1 MPSEARSEFG
11 NTAPD
16 PPTGKLRAAISN
28 AIVQLYSEHYGK
40 GPTKCRTFTLGD
52 LIVTVLEDTFTTVER
67 TLADQGRADSVR
79 DVRMTFQVAT
89 ADRFRKTV
97 EELTGRSVRSFV
109 SAVDVENEIAYEVFL
124 LAPSTDGNRAGDSLD
139 T

>member
-1 MPSEARSEFG
+1 MFG
-11 NTAPD
+11 
-16 PPTGKLRAAISN
+16 
-28 AIVQLYSEHYGK
+28 E
-40 GPTKCRTFTLGD
+40 

-79 DVRMTFQVAT
+79 DVRMTFQIAT
-89 ADRFRKTV
+89 EDRFRKTV

-109 SAVDVENEIAYEVFL
+109 SAVDVESEIAYEVFL
-124 LAPSTDGNRAGDSLD
+124 LAPSSDGDGAGDRAGDRLD